1 MRRSIRAPRS
11 PAFTR
16 SAPAFGLGLARRC
29 ITRSS
34 GRAHKSLPGATCE
47 IVSSARTRKLKAH
60 CVTSTSSS
68 AKKTDLLLRQT
79 RLHFPRFEEA
89 KVEITPIE
97 KGGSDRRFYRV
108 KSSPDHT

>member
-29 ITRSS
+29 ITRSC
-34 GRAHKSLPGATCE
+34 GPAHKSLPGATCE

-89 KVEITPIE
+89 KVRSEEHTSELQSRQYLVCRLLLE
-97 KGGSDRRFYRV
+97 K
-108 KSSPDHT
+108 